1 MRPGADSVK
10 DKGQIAEFVSTRYVG
25 EGKMNVHPERMKDS
39 SLKRVEP
46 RIISSLVMKNLWF
59 FILLDCRIV
68 GAACSETIRNHI

>member
-46 RIISSLVMKNLWF
+46 RIISSLRFIGYGEQRRDF
-59 FILLDCRIV
+59 FMELFIGRL
-68 GAACSETIRNHI
+68 HY